1 MPESQ
6 VPVPTTPDGPS
17 LADWAE
23 SAAIIEDRRHMSR
36 SNLRSRLIG
45 GTLDEEQ
52 DADTHVEILLS
63 EVSRRAR
70 IAPAAYPFR
79 ETRIGLS
86 RKEGVDRA
94 PYEFLLWLAVSTHFR
109 EQRRFPEIDELFDNL
124 VAQALSAYL
133 GKGARAV
140 RFGWPPSGDRPTGFP
155 EAISW
160 LADLLDLKQ
169 GAGTPISDS
178 NDGGADIVAWRPF
191 GDKRSGFMVV
201 LCQCT
206 VSKDWTS
213 KISDVKLRTW
223 HGWIDFGPSPLSA
236 LAVPFAIPLGFKRWD
251 DLRREAMI
259 LDRLRLSELI
269 VPSSLPSLEAMRS
282 WTNDER
288 ALLGAGD

>member
-1 MPESQ
+1 M
-6 VPVPTTPDGPS
+6 PTTPDGPS

-23 SAAIIEDRRHMSR
+23 SAVIIEDRRHMSR
-36 SNLRSRLIG
+36 SNLRRRLID

-52 DADTHVEILLS
+52 DADAQVEILLS

-86 RKEGVDRA
+86 RNEGVDHA
-94 PYEFLLWLAVSTHFR
+94 PYEFLLWLSVSPHFR
-109 EQRRFPEIDELFDNL
+109 EQRRFPEVDELFDDL

-140 RFGWPPSGDRPTGFP
+140 RFGWPPSGDRPGGFP
-155 EAISW
+155 DAIRW

-169 GAGTPISDS
+169 GPGTPRSES
-178 NDGGADIVAWRPF
+178 NDGGADVVAWRPF
-191 GDKRSGFMVV
+191 GDKRTGFIVV

-206 VSKDWTS
+206 VRKDWPS
-213 KISDVKLRTW
+213 KISDVRLRTW
-223 HGWIDFGPSPLSA
+223 QGWIDFGPSPLAA
-236 LAVPFAIPLGFKRWD
+236 LAVPFAVPLAFKGWD

-259 LDRLRLSELI
+259 LDRLRLSELM
-269 VPSSLPSLEAMRS
+269 VPNSLPSLEAMRS
-282 WTNDER
+282 WTSGER
-288 ALLGAGD
+288 ALLGAGG